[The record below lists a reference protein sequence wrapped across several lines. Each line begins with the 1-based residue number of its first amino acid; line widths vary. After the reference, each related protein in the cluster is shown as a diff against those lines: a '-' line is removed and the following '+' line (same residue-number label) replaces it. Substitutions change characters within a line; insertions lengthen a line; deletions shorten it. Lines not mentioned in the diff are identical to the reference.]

1 MERYFLSM
9 QPLRLAAATRCWKTP
24 LLETIGSAADLGVEG
39 LQFDLREELPPTAL
53 TETGRRDF
61 LHRLRERGLQVASG
75 WVPLQRPL
83 ASEYQLERRLAFL
96 REAMTFAFQLGA
108 PTLCFRCGR
117 IPEDLSNDEGRTLV
131 EILADLAD
139 HANHVGV
146 VLGLTP
152 SADTAAQLVKL
163 VSQIKTGPIGID
175 FDPAHFAMSGQPVV
189 DSLRALHAHIVHVQ
203 LRDGMRDLAGG
214 GSELA
219 VGQGIVDWTE
229 LVALLG
235 EMDYRGWLTAIRTQG
250 DDKPADIA
258 RGLRFVKQL
267 LLGG

>member
-1 MERYFLSM
+1 M

-24 LLETIGSAADLGVEG
+24 LLETLGEVAQLGVEG

-61 LHRLRERGLQVASG
+61 LHRLRERGLFVASG

-96 REAMTFAFQLGA
+96 RQAMTFAFQLRA

-117 IPEDLSNDEGRTLV
+117 LPEDLSKGEGKTLV
-131 EILADLAD
+131 EILSDLAA

-152 SADTAAQLVKL
+152 SADSATKLGELVG
-163 VSQIKTGPIGID
+163 QIKTGPIGID
-175 FDPAHFAMSGQPVV
+175 FDPAHFAMTGQPVTE
-189 DSLRALHAHIVHVQ
+189 SLRELHSHVVHVQ

-214 GSELA
+214 GSEMP
-219 VGQGIVDWTE
+219 VGQGVIDWAE
-229 LVALLG
+229 LIALLG
-235 EMDYRGWLTAIRTQG
+235 EMDYRGWLTAIRSQG
-250 DDKPADIA
+250 ENKTADIA
-258 RGLRFVKQL
+258 RGLRYVKQL

>member
-1 MERYFLSM
+1 M
-9 QPLRLAAATRCWKTP
+9 QPLQLAAATRCWKAP
-24 LLETIGSAADLGVEG
+24 LLETIGSVADLGVQG
-39 LQFDLREELPPTAL
+39 LQFDLREELPPSAL
-53 TETGRRDF
+53 TDTGRRDF
-61 LHRLRERGLQVASG
+61 LHRLRERGLRVSSG

-83 ASEYQLERRLAFL
+83 ASEYQLERRMAFL

-117 IPEDLSNDEGRTLV
+117 IPEDLSKGEGQVLV
-131 EILADLAD
+131 EMLSDLSA

-146 VLGLTP
+146 VLGVTP
-152 SADTAAQLVKL
+152 SADTAVQLAEL
-163 VSQIKTGPIGID
+163 ISRIKTGPIGID

-189 DSLRALHAHIVHVQ
+189 ESLRALHAHVVHVQ

-214 GSELA
+214 GSEMA
-219 VGQGIVDWTE
+219 VGQGIIDWTE
-229 LVALLG
+229 VIALLG

-258 RGLRFVKQL
+258 RGLRHVQQL
-267 LLGG
+267 LWGG